1 MKKFHQTET
10 ICTHGLQQKD
20 DSLVKT
26 FGKNLRELAENLS
39 EKIFGRLVCFCTF
52 AANLHGV
59 YPYSTCFLYDIM
71 QKKEF
76 AFSRINFIML
86 AVAMAIVVVGMV
98 LMAGDA
104 STAEKFN
111 PEVFNAMHIK
121 VAPLVCLAGYLLMI
135 VAVLYPGKRGN
146 KEADTDKTK

>member
-1 MKKFHQTET
+1 
-10 ICTHGLQQKD
+10 
-20 DSLVKT
+20 
-26 FGKNLRELAENLS
+26 
-39 EKIFGRLVCFCTF
+39 
-52 AANLHGV
+52 
-59 YPYSTCFLYDIM
+59 
-71 QKKEF
+71 
-76 AFSRINFIML
+76 ML

-111 PEVFNAMHIK
+111 PEVFDAIHIK

-146 KEADTDKTK
+146 KEADTDKIS